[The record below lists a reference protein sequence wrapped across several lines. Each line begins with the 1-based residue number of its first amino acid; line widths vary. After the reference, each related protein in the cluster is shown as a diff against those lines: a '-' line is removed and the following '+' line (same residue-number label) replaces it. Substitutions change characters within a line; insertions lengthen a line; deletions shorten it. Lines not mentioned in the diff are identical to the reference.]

1 MSRSLIAA
9 LVLAALAP
17 AGPVTTQT
25 QSPIASALHRPPAA
39 AARPGLE
46 DALPAVSRF
55 YEQHGFHAVWTGPAQ
70 LNSSGES
77 VMRALT
83 RADEDGLN
91 PNDYVP
97 SALAGLISQH
107 TPQATTDLEVLLSL
121 AVVRFARDLGWG
133 ITVPSEVDRDN
144 SYDVRPFDA
153 ETVLGEVAAAG
164 DPGEALR
171 QYAPPSFVYGLV
183 KRALA
188 ELRARR
194 DTGGWTRATEGPTL
208 RKGDKGPRVAELHAI
223 LTERGDLTP
232 GPPSD
237 VFDDTL
243 VDGLKRFQDRNG
255 LDADGVYGKKVVAEV
270 NVPLSTR
277 IKQVR
282 LGLERLR
289 WLPRTSTGRRIAV
302 NLADFKTYV
311 FDDDRV
317 TFETRS
323 VVGKLYHET
332 PMFTGRMTFLVINPY
347 WNVPVSI
354 MRGELLPKAKADPEY
369 LARNHFEYRR
379 HVDAAAA
386 RPVELAR
393 AVQVHVPEPAQHLP
407 ARHAGAG
414 ALQRGGSRVLAR
426 VRAAREAG
434 RAGGPAAERSGMDD
448 GADSH
453 GRRNRRRNG
462 RHAGETDSCVHQL
475 HHGVPR
481 TGRADAL
488 PAGRLRTGPE
498 AHRGAAAGERG
509 GVGPM
514 KPLSLTA

>member
-25 QSPIASALHRPPAA
+25 QPPIASALRRPPAA

-55 YEQHGFHAVWTGPAQ
+55 YETRGFQAVWTGPSQ

-77 VMRALT
+77 VMRALA

-91 PNDYVP
+91 PEDYVP
-97 SALAGLISQH
+97 SALAGLASQH

-153 ETVLGEVAAAG
+153 ETVLGEVVAAG
-164 DPGEALR
+164 DPGETLR
-171 QYAPPSFVYGLV
+171 QYAPFSFVYGLV

-194 DTGGWTRATEGPTL
+194 DTGGWTLATDGPTL
-208 RKGDKGPRVAELHAI
+208 RKGDKGPRVAALRAI
-223 LTERGDLTP
+223 LTERGDLAP

-237 VFDDTL
+237 EFDDTL
-243 VDGLKRFQDRNG
+243 IDGLQRFQDRNG
-255 LDADGVYGKKVVAEV
+255 LDADGVFGKKVVAEV

-277 IKQVR
+277 IEQVR

-323 VVGKLYHET
+323 VVGKLFHET
-332 PMFTGRMTFLVINPY
+332 PMFTGLMTYIVINPY
-347 WNVPVSI
+347 WNVPTSI
-354 MRGELLPKAKADPEY
+354 MRNELLPKAKADAEY
-369 LARNHFEYRR
+369 LAKNHFEYDGTSMRQLPGPWNSLGR
-379 HVDAAAA
+379 FKFMFPNPHNIYLHDT
-386 RPVELAR
+386 PAR
-393 AVQVHVPEPAQHLP
+393 ALFNEADRAFSHGCVRLEKPADLAALLLADQGWTPQRIRAAVETGVETVVNLQKPIPVYISYITAFLGPDGLMHYRRDVYGRDKKLI
-407 ARHAGAG
+407 A
-414 ALQRGGSRVLAR
+414 ALQQVSQ
-426 VRAAREAG
+426 
-434 RAGGPAAERSGMDD
+434 
-448 GADSH
+448 GAWD
-453 GRRNRRRNG
+453 R
-462 RHAGETDSCVHQL
+462 
-475 HHGVPR
+475 
-481 TGRADAL
+481 
-488 PAGRLRTGPE
+488 
-498 AHRGAAAGERG
+498 
-509 GVGPM
+509 
-514 KPLSLTA
+514 

>member
-17 AGPVTTQT
+17 AGSVRTQT

-46 DALPAVSRF
+46 DALPAVGRF
-55 YEQHGFHAVWTGPAQ
+55 YEKRGFQAAWTGPSQ

-77 VMRALT
+77 VMRALA

-91 PNDYVP
+91 PEDYVP
-97 SALAGLISQH
+97 SALASLASQH
-107 TPQATTDLEVLLSL
+107 TPQATADLDVLLSL

-153 ETVLGEVAAAG
+153 ETVLGEVVAAG
-164 DPGEALR
+164 DPGETLR

-194 DTGGWTRATEGPTL
+194 DKGGWTHATDGPTL

-223 LTERGDLTP
+223 LSERGDLAP

-243 VDGLKRFQDRNG
+243 VDGLKRFQDRHG
-255 LDADGVYGKKVVAEV
+255 LDADGVYGKKVAAEV

-289 WLPRTSTGRRIAV
+289 WLPRTSTGRRVAV

-354 MRGELLPKAKADPEY
+354 MRSELLPKAKADPEY
-369 LARNHFEYRR
+369 LARNHFEYDGASMRQLPGPWNSLGR
-379 HVDAAAA
+379 FKFMFPNPHNIYLHDTPA
-386 RPVELAR
+386 RALFNEADRAFSHGCVRLEKPAELAALLLAGQGWTAERIR
-393 AVQVHVPEPAQHLP
+393 AAVETGVETVVTLEKPIPVYISYITAFL
-407 ARHAGAG
+407 GADG
-414 ALQRGGSRVLAR
+414 LMHYRRDVYGRDQKLIAALQQVS
-426 VRAAREAG
+426 E
-434 RAGGPAAERSGMDD
+434 
-448 GADSH
+448 GAWD
-453 GRRNRRRNG
+453 R
-462 RHAGETDSCVHQL
+462 
-475 HHGVPR
+475 
-481 TGRADAL
+481 
-488 PAGRLRTGPE
+488 
-498 AHRGAAAGERG
+498 
-509 GVGPM
+509 
-514 KPLSLTA
+514 

>member
-9 LVLAALAP
+9 LVVAALGP

-25 QSPIASALHRPPAA
+25 QPPIASALRRPPAA

-55 YEQHGFHAVWTGPAQ
+55 YEKRGFQAVWTGPSQ
-70 LNSSGES
+70 LNSSGENIL
-77 VMRALT
+77 RALA

-91 PNDYVP
+91 PEDYVP
-97 SALAGLISQH
+97 SALAGLASQH

-121 AVVRFARDLGWG
+121 SVVRFARDLGWG

-153 ETVLGEVAAAG
+153 ETVLGDVVAAG
-164 DPGEALR
+164 DPGETLR

-183 KRALA
+183 KRALS

-194 DTGGWTRATEGPTL
+194 DKGGWTHATDGPTL
-208 RKGDKGPRVAELHAI
+208 HKGDKGPRVAELHAI
-223 LTERGDLTP
+223 LTERGDLAP
-232 GPPSD
+232 GPPND
-237 VFDDTL
+237 VFDDAL
-243 VDGLKRFQDRNG
+243 VDGLKRFQDRHG
-255 LDADGVYGKKVVAEV
+255 LDADGVYGKKVVSEL
-270 NVPLSTR
+270 NVPLPTR

-289 WLPRTSTGRRIAV
+289 WLPRTSTGRRVAV

-323 VVGKLYHET
+323 VVGKLYSET

-354 MRGELLPKAKADPEY
+354 MRRELVPKANADPEY
-369 LARNHFEYRR
+369 LARNHFEYDGTSMRQLPGPWNSLGR
-379 HVDAAAA
+379 FKFMFPNPHNIYLHDTPA
-386 RPVELAR
+386 RALFNEADRAFSHGCVRLEQPAELAALLLAGQGWTAERIR
-393 AVQVHVPEPAQHLP
+393 AAVATGVETVVTLEKPIPVYISYITAFL
-407 ARHAGAG
+407 GADG
-414 ALQRGGSRVLAR
+414 LMHYRRDVYGRDQKLIAALQQVS
-426 VRAAREAG
+426 E
-434 RAGGPAAERSGMDD
+434 
-448 GADSH
+448 GAWD
-453 GRRNRRRNG
+453 R
-462 RHAGETDSCVHQL
+462 
-475 HHGVPR
+475 
-481 TGRADAL
+481 
-488 PAGRLRTGPE
+488 
-498 AHRGAAAGERG
+498 
-509 GVGPM
+509 
-514 KPLSLTA
+514 

>member
-9 LVLAALAP
+9 LVLAALGS

-46 DALPAVSRF
+46 DSLPAVSRF
-55 YEQHGFHAVWTGPAQ
+55 YEKRGFQAVWTGPSQ
-70 LNSSGES
+70 LNSSGEG
-77 VMRALT
+77 VMRALA

-91 PNDYVP
+91 PEDYVP
-97 SALAGLISQH
+97 SALAGLASQH

-133 ITVPSEVDRDN
+133 ITVPSEVDRHN

-153 ETVLGEVAAAG
+153 ETVLCEVVAAG
-164 DPGEALR
+164 DPGETLR
-171 QYAPPSFVYGLV
+171 HFAPPSFVYGLV

-194 DTGGWTRATEGPTL
+194 DKGGWTVATDGPTL
-208 RKGDKGPRVAELHAI
+208 RKGDKGPRVAALRAI
-223 LTERGDLTP
+223 LAERGDLAS

-237 VFDDTL
+237 VFDDAL
-243 VDGLKRFQDRNG
+243 VDGLKRFQDRHG
-255 LDADGVYGKKVVAEV
+255 LDADGVYGKKVVSEA

-277 IKQVR
+277 IQQVR

-332 PMFTGRMTFLVINPY
+332 PMFTGRMTYLVINPY

-354 MRGELLPKAKADPEY
+354 MRSELLPKAKADPEY
-369 LARNHFEYRR
+369 LARNHFEYDGTSMRQLPGPSNSLGR
-379 HVDAAAA
+379 FKFMFPNPHNIYLHDTPA
-386 RPVELAR
+386 RALFNEADRAFSHGCVRLEKPAELAALLLGDQGWTAERIR
-393 AVQVHVPEPAQHLP
+393 AAVETGVETVVTLEKPIPVYISYITAFL
-407 ARHAGAG
+407 GADELMHYRRDVYG
-414 ALQRGGSRVLAR
+414 RDQKLVAALQQVSQ
-426 VRAAREAG
+426 
-434 RAGGPAAERSGMDD
+434 
-448 GADSH
+448 GAWD
-453 GRRNRRRNG
+453 R
-462 RHAGETDSCVHQL
+462 
-475 HHGVPR
+475 
-481 TGRADAL
+481 
-488 PAGRLRTGPE
+488 
-498 AHRGAAAGERG
+498 
-509 GVGPM
+509 
-514 KPLSLTA
+514 